1 VTGEV
6 RAIDQPATVAV
17 LTRANLGDWVR
28 AGWEAPRAGRLGPY
42 GFDHLA
48 ALGWRVNWS
57 DGGDRGP
64 WTAPGVRRLR
74 ARLDRGPWAGQ
85 VKALTSRRAVASAD
99 VVLSLFEDQGLAALT
114 AKRFGLGPYAGRPH
128 VLVSCWLAERLPTM
142 DPARRDRVV
151 ASARAAERIVVFSR
165 NQVER
170 LRDLLDVPEGRV
182 VAVEFGIDDAF
193 FPAGPDRAQRS
204 GHAGGRTGPVT
215 TIGRDSAR
223 DLATFAAAV
232 APLEHDALVVRHR
245 DGTDLDLP
253 ANCAVR
259 YDISHD
265 EYRAVLA
272 EAPVVVLPTTAP
284 AYPAASTVLVEA
296 LASGCPTVVT
306 DSPAIRD
313 YVRPGVDGLV
323 VPRGDAP
330 ALRAAVA
337 GLLAD
342 PAGAARM
349 GEEGRRRVRARFTH
363 ARMWDALSAVL
374 HDAVAARG

>member
-1 VTGEV
+1 VA
-6 RAIDQPATVAV
+6 RPIDHPATVAV
-17 LTRANLGDWVR
+17 LTRAHLGDWVR
-28 AGWEAPRAGRLGPY
+28 AGWQAPRAGRLGPY

-64 WTAPGVRRLR
+64 WTAPGIRRLR
-74 ARLDRGPWAGQ
+74 ARLDQGPWAGQ
-85 VKALTSRRAVASAD
+85 AKALTSRRAVASAD

-114 AKRFGLGPYAGRPH
+114 AKRLGLAPYAGRPH

-142 DPARRDRVV
+142 DAARRAQVA
-151 ASARAAERIVVFSR
+151 ASARAADRIVVFSR

-170 LRDLLDVPEGRV
+170 LQDLLDLPDGRV
-182 VAVEFGIDDAF
+182 VAVEFGIDDGF
-193 FPAGPDRAQRS
+193 FPASRRR
-204 GHAGGRTGPVT
+204 RTGPVT
-215 TIGRDSAR
+215 TIGRDSSR

-245 DGTDLDLP
+245 DGLELDLP
-253 ANCAVR
+253 ANCSVR
-259 YDISHD
+259 YDITHD
-265 EYRAVLA
+265 QYRAVLA

-296 LASGCPTVVT
+296 MASACPTVVT

-349 GEEGRRRVRARFTH
+349 GQDARRRARARFTH
-363 ARMWDALSAVL
+363 ARMWAALSAVL
-374 HDAVAARG
+374 HDAVAAGG